1 MNDSSPPSPE
11 SIEASELAELA
22 LISRVRAGEARAWSE
37 FIKTYQDRIYG
48 ICYGMV
54 RNRDL
59 ADDLTQDSFLK
70 IIKGLH
76 TFDGR
81 SKFSTWVYRVVTN
94 VCLSRLRSEKIRR
107 HASLEGMAASGDGSG
122 ESLTAADGFE
132 QSREQNP
139 SKRVQRDE
147 DADLVLEALR
157 TLEPDQRAVLLL
169 CDCRGLPYEQIAD
182 VLGVA
187 VGTVK
192 SRLFRARAALRE
204 AVESRK
210 TDPG

>member
-1 MNDSSPPSPE
+1 MNDRDDPTPE
-11 SIEASELAELA
+11 SVDAAELAELA

-37 FIKTYQDRIYG
+37 FVHLYQDRIYG
-48 ICYGMV
+48 ICYSML
-54 RNRDL
+54 RSRDL
-59 ADDLTQDSFLK
+59 ADDLTQDAFVK

-94 VCLSRLRSEKIRR
+94 VCLSKLRSEKIRR
-107 HASLEGMAASGDGSG
+107 HASLEAMGAGFEGLGQSQSAA
-122 ESLTAADGFE
+122 ERFE

-139 SKRVQRDE
+139 SAGVVHRE
-147 DADLVLEALR
+147 DTSGVLAALA
-157 TLEPDQRAVLLL
+157 TLEPEQRAVLIL
-169 CDCRGLPYEQIAD
+169 CDCRGLPYEQIAE

-204 AVESRK
+204 AVEAQGGS
-210 TDPG
+210 

>member
-1 MNDSSPPSPE
+1 VNESDQPSPE

-22 LISRVRAGEARAWSE
+22 LVSRVRAGEARAWSE
-37 FIKTYQDRIYG
+37 FVKLYQDRIYG

-59 ADDLTQDSFLK
+59 ADDLTQDAFLK
-70 IIKGLH
+70 VIKGLH
-76 TFDGR
+76 SFDGR

-94 VCLSRLRSEKIRR
+94 VCLSKLRSEKIRR
-107 HASLEGMAASGDGSG
+107 HASLEGMTASGDGSG
-122 ESLTAADGFE
+122 DALTAAEGFE
-132 QSREQNP
+132 QVREQNP
-139 SKRVQRDE
+139 SKRVQHDE
-147 DADLVLEALR
+147 DADLVLEALS

-169 CDCRGLPYEQIAD
+169 CDCRGLPYEQIAE

-192 SRLFRARAALRE
+192 SRLFRARGALRE
-204 AVESRK
+204 AVENRK
-210 TDPG
+210 ADRG